1 MGRMNPELTTG
12 LPTPQGRGQALMDN
26 SYLVAAGLPPR
37 RDSLAVPEASATPC

>member
-1 MGRMNPELTTG
+1 MGRIVPELTTG

-37 RDSLAVPEASATPC
+37 RESLAVSVAGAAPC